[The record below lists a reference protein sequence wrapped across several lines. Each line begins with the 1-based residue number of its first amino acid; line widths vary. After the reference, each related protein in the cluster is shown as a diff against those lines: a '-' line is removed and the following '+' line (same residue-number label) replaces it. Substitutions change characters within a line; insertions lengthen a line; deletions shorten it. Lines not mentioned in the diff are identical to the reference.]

1 MQLPSHRTPE
11 REHASARERSA
22 KTVMGEPV
30 DLRIPRGVASPDLTT
45 PVLVRFDGS
54 CQPPGGG
61 GVAGWGF
68 VIEGPGVRF
77 EDCGLA
83 ARPYSPHSTNNVAE
97 YVGAIRAL
105 EQLRSMGYT
114 GEVIVEGDSQL
125 VVRQMKGEYE
135 VRAEHLK
142 AYHDWLTQL
151 ARSFQGVEF
160 RWIPRGEN
168 TVADALSKRAVESAW
183 DDAKRH
189 RPVRPAAVVET
200 EMETDPG

>member
-1 MQLPSHRTPE
+1 
-11 REHASARERSA
+11 
-22 KTVMGEPV
+22 MGEPV
-30 DLRIPRGVASPDLTT
+30 DLRIPRGIASSELTA

-68 VIEGPGVRF
+68 VIEGPGVHF
-77 EDCGLA
+77 EECGLA
-83 ARPYSPHSTNNVAE
+83 TRPYSPHSTNNVAE

-142 AYHDWLTQL
+142 AYHEWLSQL
-151 ARSFQGVEF
+151 ARSFHRVEF
-160 RWIPRGEN
+160 RWIPREEN
-168 TVADALSKRAVESAW
+168 TRADALSKRAVESAW
-183 DDAKRH
+183 EDAKRH
-189 RPVRPAAVVET
+189 RPVRPTAAVETGFET
-200 EMETDPG
+200 ETDRR

>member
-1 MQLPSHRTPE
+1 
-11 REHASARERSA
+11 
-22 KTVMGEPV
+22 MGEPV
-30 DLRIPRGVASPDLTT
+30 DLRIPRGIAATELTT

-68 VIEGPGVRF
+68 VIEGPGLRI

-83 ARPYSPHSTNNVAE
+83 TRPYSPHSTNNVAE

-105 EQLRSMGYT
+105 EHLRSKGYT

-125 VVRQMKGEYE
+125 VVRQMNGKYE

-142 AYHDWLTQL
+142 AYHDWLSQL
-151 ARSFQGVEF
+151 ARSFQRVEF
-160 RWIPRGEN
+160 RWIRREEN

-183 DDAKRH
+183 EDAKRF
-189 RPVRPAAVVET
+189 RPPRWGTVVEA
-200 EMETDPG
+200 ESETDPP